1 MEPDLEVSVVPNLYD
16 LGPDHTGRLFLG
28 AVKGDMVVL
37 SWLYPRA
44 AFWLLD
50 RDGIKGHFG
59 ETQLKPPADDDED
72 ERRPRPTRRSRSRR
86 RSARRRDPRSAHLHA
101 RPARLQQAR
110 AVRRGGPADRRR
122 VPRAARG
129 EGPREGRQQPRDR
142 ATRPVAANGQTQTVP
157 ATLAAFT
164 PEALLA
170 PAGRR
175 WYPVID
181 YSRCTNC
188 LECLDFC
195 LFGVYGVDSLE
206 RILVENQD
214 QCKKGCPACSRVCPQ
229 QAIIFP
235 EYKSAAIAGADT
247 GAVGGLKIDLS
258 KLFGGDVGDALAAAV
273 QERDRE
279 LVNDGRDAVG
289 MTVGIPKRQA
299 DKPQGPKDDL
309 DKLVDDLD
317 SLGLMTSIRVRDRLR
332 LGLPH
337 RPRCPPRRA
346 GARRALGRRTFHLR
360 PLHRDR
366 GDGPAPR
373 QPLRAPRAH
382 RRRAEV
388 ARRAPE
394 RRRRLGRHDQELLE
408 HLDHDALPRRVRAD
422 RGREGLPRDVE
433 KVEDVPD
440 GAGRAIAR
448 AAGRGDPPALRQGPH
463 VLGADPDDCAL
474 AGLVPW
480 KEVPRLPFEAGVP
493 AAELVPLRA
502 ACRW

>member
-1 MEPDLEVSVVPNLYD
+1 MPRTRLTVVLSQAPGKHPAKRSLEESIVAALITESELEVSVVPNLYD

-59 ETQLKPPADDDED
+59 ETQIQPPSDED
-72 ERRPRPTRRSRSRR
+72 EDAEAENETPVDRPETIGPAGEIPDRHVYTLDLRDFNRHEPYITEVRRIAAECRSRR
-86 RSARRRDPRSAHLHA
+86 EAKTREKATNS
-101 RPARLQQAR
+101 PAILQLGLS
-110 AVRRGGPADRRR
+110 VGKPE
-122 VPRAARG
+122 P
-129 EGPREGRQQPRDR
+129 EP
-142 ATRPVAANGQTQTVP
+142 
-157 ATLAAFT
+157 LAAFT

-206 RILVENQD
+206 HILVENQD

-235 EYKSAAIAGADT
+235 EYKSPAIAGADT

-279 LVNDGRDAVG
+279 LVNDGRAAVG
-289 MTVGIPKRQA
+289 MSVGIPKRQA
-299 DKPQGPKDDL
+299 DKPQGPKDEL

-317 SLGLMTSIRVRDRLR
+317 NLGL
-332 LGLPH
+332 
-337 RPRCPPRRA
+337 
-346 GARRALGRRTFHLR
+346 
-360 PLHRDR
+360 
-366 GDGPAPR
+366 
-373 QPLRAPRAH
+373 
-382 RRRAEV
+382 
-388 ARRAPE
+388 
-394 RRRRLGRHDQELLE
+394 
-408 HLDHDALPRRVRAD
+408 
-422 RGREGLPRDVE
+422 
-433 KVEDVPD
+433 
-440 GAGRAIAR
+440 
-448 AAGRGDPPALRQGPH
+448 
-463 VLGADPDDCAL
+463 
-474 AGLVPW
+474 
-480 KEVPRLPFEAGVP
+480 
-493 AAELVPLRA
+493 
-502 ACRW
+502 